1 VNEKLKTLVDSY
13 ADVEPKNGYHRLDQ
27 FPLSNADILTMVE
40 ADPDV
45 LCSLFDG
52 PQDERE
58 KAIKGL
64 RAALALTDPLDLHV
78 TLGAVFGRLLKA
90 TCQRELMYL
99 VDRESL
105 RRDEPTT
112 QLANEKVAAN
122 RASMRLVR

>member
-1 VNEKLKTLVDSY
+1 MNEKLKALVDSY
-13 ADVEPKNGYHRLDQ
+13 ADAEPRDGYTRLDQ
-27 FPLSNADILTMVE
+27 FPLSNEDIQTMVE

-64 RAALALTDPLDLHV
+64 KTALALTDPVDLHV

-99 VDRESL
+99 VDSESL
-105 RRDEPTT
+105 RRGELKTN
-112 QLANEKVAAN
+112 LANERAAAN
-122 RASMRLVR
+122 RAGMRLVR